1 MVTRGGVD
9 SSIWKDVRTRCA
21 TRIRHRA
28 VLFSALLA
36 SQGRFQSAPT
46 GDQCSSCCSATRNQP
61 LGLLIATAGLTCLIA
76 SPTTSAAVTS
86 KLNSLPYAL
95 RLRGP
100 NSAPC
105 AGCCCALIAPIFCE
119 RSLQHS
125 LLAQST
131 ESSSAAASWDTA
143 GGVHCPADKL
153 QVLHSVQ
160 RRCE

>member
-1 MVTRGGVD
+1 M
-9 SSIWKDVRTRCA
+9 
-21 TRIRHRA
+21 
-28 VLFSALLA
+28 LFSALLA

-100 NSAPC
+100 DSTPC
-105 AGCCCALIAPIFCE
+105 AGCCRALTAPIFVSAAFNTRC
-119 RSLQHS
+119 SLCQQS
-125 LLAQST
+125 QVRKQLAGTLQAVFTALRTSSKCCT
-131 ESSSAAASWDTA
+131 ACKDAASDGRHSSSR
-143 GGVHCPADKL
+143 V
-153 QVLHSVQ
+153 
-160 RRCE
+160 